1 MDRIKPEPILTD
13 EQERE
18 FDRLDSMGEM
28 NALQIRH
35 QLGALATEDVQAQS
49 QPFYENAEQKILK
62 FRPRPHARTPREK
75 AWADTR
81 PDLKPFPYGA
91 QDSF

>member
-1 MDRIKPEPILTD
+1 MDRIKPEPILTA
-13 EQERE
+13 EQEQE

-28 NALQIRH
+28 NALEIRH
-35 QLGALATEDVQAQS
+35 QLGALATEDIQAEP
-49 QPFYENAEQKILK
+49 QPLSESAEQKILK
-62 FRPRPHARTPREK
+62 FRPRARTPRAK